1 MLRAVLTFARC
12 TGNRHGAAAICGV
25 QGGALVQVPL
35 HVRTFAKKNKK
46 NKKSKGSAKAKQEQ
60 RAEAA
65 ASTSG
70 GASGDSEGEMLDFG
84 SIKASMG
91 GVVTHLGHDFKAM
104 RSGRAD
110 VAMLDHVMVEVYGAP
125 QPLSAVG
132 QVKLNSPTLLSV
144 QVYDAGVTSDV
155 EKSIRDC
162 EMDLNPSADG
172 NVVQVPVPR
181 ATAESREA
189 LAKLAGKAAEASK
202 ARARG
207 LRKKYMSKLKIP
219 PPEGMSEDEVH
230 KLRKRVQEITDDCVQ
245 QVDDLLEKKQA
256 AIRQV

>member
-1 MLRAVLTFARC
+1 MYRAVSAPLA
-12 TGNRHGAAAICGV
+12 GSRHGLAAICV
-25 QGGALVQVPL
+25 AQEILLHSPL
-35 HVRTFAKKNKK
+35 LVRTFAKKNKK
-46 NKKSKGSAKAKQEQ
+46 HKKSKGSAKAKQEQ

-70 GASGDSEGEMLDFG
+70 SAKRDSVDDGLDFG
-84 SIKASMG
+84 SMQASMG
-91 GVVTHLGHDFKAM
+91 RIITHLGHDFKAM

-110 VAMLDHVMVEVYGAP
+110 VAMLDHVMVEVYGTP
-125 QPLSAVG
+125 QPLNAVG

-144 QVYDAGVTSDV
+144 QVYDAGVTCDV
-155 EKSIRDC
+155 EKSIREC
-162 EMDLNPSADG
+162 GMELNPSSDG

-189 LAKLAGKAAEASK
+189 LVKLAGKTAEASK
-202 ARARG
+202 AHARG

-230 KLRKRVQEITDDCVQ
+230 KLRKRVQAITDDCVKR
-245 QVDDLLEKKQA
+245 VDDLLEKKQA